1 MLSAVLSPSF
11 LEQQH
16 APTPGVCG
24 GYFVLKLNT
33 KTLNSHAVVSQSKG
47 LDGFLT
53 STVDA
58 DVGETIKC
66 RLLLSMALAQRT
78 ESERIT
84 R

>member
-33 KTLNSHAVVSQSKG
+33 KTLNSHAVSQSEQG
-47 LDGFLT
+47 SGWFFN
-53 STVDA
+53 VH
-58 DVGETIKC
+58 G
-66 RLLLSMALAQRT
+66 
-78 ESERIT
+78 
-84 R
+84 